1 MGELENTQEKLNAE
15 FLNQP
20 VKGQKIV
27 IERRQQ
33 DYETSEYLEFLMA
46 MSRAE
51 NFSSRVRPLKNL
63 EKKNIEKNV

>member
-1 MGELENTQEKLNAE
+1 MELDEIQTRMNSE
-15 FLNQP
+15 FLQQP

-33 DYETSEYLEFLMA
+33 DYETSDYLDFLMV

-51 NFSSRVRPLKNL
+51 NFSSRVS
-63 EKKNIEKNV
+63 